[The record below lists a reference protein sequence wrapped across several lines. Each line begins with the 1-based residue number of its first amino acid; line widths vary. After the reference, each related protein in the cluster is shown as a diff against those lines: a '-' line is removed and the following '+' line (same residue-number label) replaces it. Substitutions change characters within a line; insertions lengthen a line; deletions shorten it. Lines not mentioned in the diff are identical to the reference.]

1 MILKNIFGKTIEAAK
16 KSAQQMYGD
25 DFLVIESSEGKDG
38 GRASITIFSDGKKKE
53 NGGSAQQYP
62 QPKPT
67 PAPQQET
74 KTPEE
79 PGVKFERSASAQ
91 EPTPKSTRED
101 NLSKLRQFAEQ
112 LDQGKFNTKTENFTH
127 GNTDHYTNG
136 TTHQQNNSAQ
146 KEDGNSAKSGTTAY
160 SRSAIRNPINK
171 EAAHYKSF
179 ANNSAQ
185 NGELKKPASV
195 DKSKEGNSKG
205 GFITHFKQSENSRQK
220 QEQPLMVPPNR
231 NNQREIN
238 ALHKRFDKLEAL
250 LDSTMISA
258 NLDYASH
265 PAFQQ
270 LVRTGINTTVIA
282 GWFSQ
287 IISKGI
293 DPEVQPEQFMS
304 KLAGIIRSAL
314 GEMSTESTQKYMLFV
329 GPSGAGKTSM
339 IMKLSQH
346 PELME
351 DKKVAVATIFP
362 QQKNETPY
370 YTILKPF
377 CEDHELPYF
386 EIRKPKDV
394 HDLMEQ
400 WNEFDHVLID
410 TPSINIEQENSFRN
424 FWKIRQ
430 MLTPL
435 TPLEVHYVVNASLN
449 RFYFKHSS
457 ATHHPIQP
465 DYVAIT
471 HLDEVSQWGP
481 IIPFLQEME
490 CSARYVTRGE
500 AIPASAD
507 IFDPRWF
514 AQRILQEN

>member
-38 GRASITIFSDGKKKE
+38 GKASITIFSDGKKKE
-53 NGGSAQQYP
+53 NNSQAPQTS
-62 QPKPT
+62 QPKPA
-67 PAPQQET
+67 PAQQMET
-74 KTPEE
+74 NAPEE
-79 PGVKFERSASAQ
+79 PGVKFERSAPAQPSA
-91 EPTPKSTRED
+91 PKRSRED
-101 NLSKLRQFAEQ
+101 NLSKLRQFAEE
-112 LDQGKFNTKTENFTH
+112 LDQGKFNTQTEKFTH
-127 GNTDHYTNG
+127 ENTDHHVNG
-136 TTHQQNNSAQ
+136 TTDQEKRSAQ
-146 KEDGNSAKSGTTAY
+146 EKNGHSGKSGLTAY
-160 SRSAIRNPINK
+160 SRSAVRNPLKNGSVKTGPFSNGSSQK
-171 EAAHYKSF
+171 EEPKQTTSD
-179 ANNSAQ
+179 NNS
-185 NGELKKPASV
+185 KT
-195 DKSKEGNSKG
+195 GNSKG
-205 GFITHFKQSENSRQK
+205 GFITHFKQSETSRQK

-231 NNQREIN
+231 NDQREIK

-250 LDSTMISA
+250 LDSTLISA

-270 LVRTGINTTVIA
+270 LVHTGINTTVIA

-287 IISKGI
+287 IISQGI

-304 KLAGIIRSAL
+304 KLAGIIRNAL
-314 GEMSTESTQKYMLFV
+314 GEMTTESPQKFMLFV
-329 GPSGAGKTSM
+329 GPSGAGKTSL

-351 DKKVAVATIFP
+351 DKKVAVATVYP
-362 QQKNETPY
+362 QRKNESPY

-377 CEDHELPYF
+377 CEDNDLPYF

-400 WNEFDHVLID
+400 WEEFDHVLID
-410 TPSINIEQENSFRN
+410 TPSINLEQENSFRN

-490 CSARYVTRGE
+490 CNARYITRGE
-500 AIPASAD
+500 AIPGSVD
-507 IFDPRWF
+507 SFDPRWF